1 MDYRRYALWAALFFV
16 GYMLFLQWNQDYG
29 PAATS
34 KVSQTSSLEQ
44 TTSLPSS
51 SNADTDLPSIVGV
64 VEQKT
69 SNSTDIVINQVPSN
83 DLIEVIT
90 DSLFVSIDLV
100 GGDIVKASL
109 PEYKR
114 VLKSSEPFVILDN
127 GVELTYI
134 TQSGLVGKNGPDANP
149 EGRPVYSTEK
159 TQYKLSENEDSLSV
173 DLYYTDNNGIKYTKT
188 YRFYRGKFSIDQ
200 LITVDNTGNS
210 PWVGNLFA
218 QIKRDNSE
226 DPSAS
231 SGMGLQPFL
240 GGAISTEENP
250 YDKISFSDMQ
260 ESPVKTTTTG
270 GWAALLQHYFVSAW
284 VPDSNLKSQLYARSK
299 GDYNLIGFT
308 GSSVEIA
315 PGTQGT
321 LSATLYIGPKL
332 QQQLAEVADN
342 LDLTVDYGWLWWLAQ
357 PLFWLLTAIQSVVIN
372 WGVAIILIVV
382 CVKAVF
388 FKLSAASYRSMAKMR
403 KFAPELT
410 RLREQHGD
418 DRQKMSAAMMELYK
432 KEKINP
438 LGGCLPILVQMP
450 VFLSLYWVLME
461 SVELRHAPF
470 MLWINDL
477 SAMDQYFVLPILMG
491 ISMLGQQM
499 LNPTP
504 PDPMQAKIMKIMPI
518 AFTFFFLWFPS
529 GLVLYWVVNNTLSIL
544 QQYVITKR
552 IEREA

>member
-1 MDYRRYALWAALFFV
+1 MDFRRYFLWGALFVV

-29 PAATS
+29 SVATNNVAQTTQTQASSNNTDIPSTVASPAAA
-34 KVSQTSSLEQ
+34 
-44 TTSLPSS
+44 
-51 SNADTDLPSIVGV
+51 N
-64 VEQKT
+64 
-69 SNSTDIVINQVPSN
+69 DIVVDSQQPASEALIQVVT
-83 DLIEVIT
+83 DALI
-90 DSLFVSIDLV
+90 VSIDPV

-109 PEYKR
+109 PEYK
-114 VLKSSEPFVILDN
+114 KAQASNEPFVLLDN
-127 GVELTYI
+127 GIERVYV
-134 TQSGLVGKNGPDANP
+134 TQSGLVGRNGPDSNKD
-149 EGRPVYSTEK
+149 GRPVYRADQS
-159 TQYKLSENEDSLSV
+159 QYKLGDGEDSLAV
-173 DLYYTDNNGIKYTKT
+173 DLYFTDAQGVQYTKT
-188 YRFYRGKFSIDQ
+188 YTFKRGQFAVRQ
-200 LITVDNTGNS
+200 QITVDNNS
-210 PWVGNLFA
+210 NTAWQGNLFA

-231 SGMGLQPFL
+231 SGMGLQPYL
-240 GGAISTEENP
+240 GGAVSTEESP
-250 YDKISFSDMQ
+250 YTKVSFSDMA
-260 ESPVKTTTTG
+260 ETPTKLTTNN
-270 GWAALLQHYFVSAW
+270 GWIALLQHYFVSAW
-284 VPDSNLKSQLYARSK
+284 VPENGHKATLYTRQK
-299 GDYNLIGFT
+299 GEFNIIGFT

-315 PGTQGT
+315 AGNQGT
-321 LSATLYIGPKL
+321 LSSTLYIGPKL
-332 QQQLAEVADN
+332 QDQLSETAAN
-342 LDLTVDYGWLWWLAQ
+342 LELTVDYGWLWWLAQ
-357 PLFWLLTAIQSVVIN
+357 PLFWLLTAIQSFVVN
-372 WGVAIILIVV
+372 WGVAIILVV
-382 CVKAVF
+382 VVVKALF

-403 KFAPELT
+403 KFGPELT

-477 SAMDQYFVLPILMG
+477 SAMDPYFVLPILMG

-504 PDPMQAKIMKIMPI
+504 PDPMQARIMKIMPV

-529 GLVLYWVVNNTLSIL
+529 GLVLYWVVNNTLSIM

>member
-1 MDYRRYALWAALFFV
+1 MDFRRYFLWGALFVV

-29 PAATS
+29 SVATNNVAQTTQTQASSNNTDIPSTVASPAAA
-34 KVSQTSSLEQ
+34 
-44 TTSLPSS
+44 
-51 SNADTDLPSIVGV
+51 N
-64 VEQKT
+64 
-69 SNSTDIVINQVPSN
+69 DIVVDSQQPASEALIQVVT
-83 DLIEVIT
+83 DALI
-90 DSLFVSIDLV
+90 VSIDPV

-109 PEYKR
+109 PEYK
-114 VLKSSEPFVILDN
+114 KAQASNEPFVLLDN
-127 GVELTYI
+127 GVERVYV
-134 TQSGLVGKNGPDANP
+134 TQSGLVGPNGPDANKD
-149 EGRPVYSTEK
+149 GRPVYRADQS
-159 TQYKLSENEDSLSV
+159 QYKLGDGEDSLAV
-173 DLYYTDNNGIKYTKT
+173 NLYFTDAQGVQYTKT
-188 YRFYRGKFSIDQ
+188 YTFKRGQFAVRQ
-200 LITVDNTGNS
+200 QITVDNNS
-210 PWVGNLFA
+210 NSAWQGNLFA

-231 SGMGLQPFL
+231 SGMGLQPYL
-240 GGAISTEENP
+240 GGAVSTEESP
-250 YDKISFSDMQ
+250 YTKVSFSDMA
-260 ESPVKTTTTG
+260 ETPTKLTTNN
-270 GWAALLQHYFVSAW
+270 GWIALLQHYFVSAW
-284 VPDSNLKSQLYARSK
+284 VPENGHKATLYTRQK
-299 GDYNLIGFT
+299 GEFNIIGFT

-315 PGTQGT
+315 AGNQGT
-321 LSATLYIGPKL
+321 LSSTLYIGPKL
-332 QQQLAEVADN
+332 QDQLSATANHLE
-342 LDLTVDYGWLWWLAQ
+342 LTVDYGWLWWLAK
-357 PLFWLLTAIQSVVIN
+357 PLFWLLTAIQSFVLN
-372 WGVAIILIVV
+372 WGVAIILVV
-382 CVKAVF
+382 VVVKALF

-403 KFAPELT
+403 KFGPELT

-450 VFLSLYWVLME
+450 VFLALYWVLME

-477 SAMDQYFVLPILMG
+477 SAMDPYFVLPILMG

-504 PDPMQAKIMKIMPI
+504 PDPMQARIMKIMPV

>member
-1 MDYRRYALWAALFFV
+1 MDYRRYALWGALFFV

-29 PAATS
+29 SVANTAQTSQIETSSFNSPTNITDTDVPSVPVAESSTNAATKPLDKIETVAS
-34 KVSQTSSLEQ
+34 EQ
-44 TTSLPSS
+44 LIQVK
-51 SNADTDLPSIVGV
+51 TDNL
-64 VEQKT
+64 
-69 SNSTDIVINQVPSN
+69 
-83 DLIEVIT
+83 L
-90 DSLFVSIDLV
+90 VSINPV

-109 PEYKR
+109 LNYKR
-114 VLKSSEPFVILDN
+114 VLDSSDPFILLDN
-127 GVELTYI
+127 SYDLTYI
-134 TQSGLVGKNGPDANP
+134 AQSGLIGKNGPDANP
-149 EGRPVYSTEK
+149 NGRPVYQTKQTSYSLAEG
-159 TQYKLSENEDSLSV
+159 ENSLEV
-173 DLYYTDNNGIKYTKT
+173 ELYYTDDNGINYTKT
-188 YRFYRGKFSIDQ
+188 YRFQRNKFNIEHI
-200 LITVDNTGNS
+200 ITVDNKTS
-210 PWVGNLFA
+210 TPWVGNLFA

-226 DPSAS
+226 DPSAAT
-231 SGMGLQPFL
+231 GMGLQPFL

-250 YDKISFSDMQ
+250 YEKVSFSDMR
-260 ESPVKTTTTG
+260 ESPVKVTATG
-270 GWAALLQHYFVSAW
+270 GWVALLQHYFVSAW
-284 VPDSNLKSQLYARSK
+284 VPNPEHKVRLYAHSK
-299 GDYNLIGFT
+299 GDHNLIGYT

-315 PGTQGT
+315 PNSQGS
-321 LSATLYIGPKL
+321 LSSTLYVGPKL
-332 QQQLAEVADN
+332 QQQLADLANN

-357 PLFWLLTAIQSVVIN
+357 PLFWLLTAIQSIVIN

-382 CVKAVF
+382 CVKALF

-450 VFLSLYWVLME
+450 VFLALYWVLME

-491 ISMLGQQM
+491 VSMFGQQL

-552 IEREA
+552 IEKEA